1 MDAPPEKF
9 APRSEADVLDLVRRH
24 PFAWVVSA
32 GEAFAAT
39 PLPLRP
45 GLAPDG
51 RLVALVGHFGRSNP
65 QIARLRAD
73 PRALV
78 LFMGEHGYVSPSW
91 MADRTQAPS
100 WNYACA
106 AFDCQL
112 TFTETPEET
121 AALLTDLVGAM
132 EAGRPRAWTVAE
144 MGARYAGLSRGVVG
158 FRADIRASRAVFK
171 LGQDERDDVFA
182 DILEG
187 LRGEG
192 QSPLADLMARHGAG
206 R

>member
-1 MDAPPEKF
+1 M
-9 APRSEADVLDLVRRH
+9 LDLVRRH

-32 GEAFAAT
+32 NGGFSAT

-45 GLAPDG
+45 GLDADG
-51 RLVALVGHFGRSNP
+51 RHVALIGHFGRSNP

-91 MADRTQAPS
+91 MDDRTQAPS

-106 AFDCQL
+106 AFECQV
-112 TFTETPEET
+112 TFTETPAET
-121 AALLTDLVGAM
+121 EALLSDLVDAM
-132 EAGRPRAWTVAE
+132 EAGRPKAWAMAE
-144 MGARYAGLSRGVVG
+144 MGPRYAGLSRGVVG
-158 FRADIRASRAVFK
+158 FRADIRSRRAVFK

-182 DILEG
+182 DILDG
-187 LRGEG
+187 LRREGET
-192 QSPLADLMARHGAG
+192 PLADLMAQFGAG